1 MIPGEAQEI
10 INSLKSDY
18 TPNGDLDT
26 FHIFHMY
33 DTGEYGCENEG
44 YADSMFFH
52 LYGYNTD
59 TMESSYIGRHDGIRI
74 ISGTQVDI
82 VRIFAD
88 GSTLIRTNEECV
100 VSSFQEV
107 SICAS
112 RIAGSYYAVQ

>member
-1 MIPGEAQEI
+1 MIPGEAQEV

-18 TPNGDLDT
+18 TPNNDLDT

-44 YADSMFFH
+44 YVDSKFFH

-59 TMESSYIGRHDGIRI
+59 TMESKYIGRHDGLRI
-74 ISGTQVDI
+74 ISGTKVDI

-88 GSTLIRTNEECV
+88 GSTLIRMKEECV

-112 RIAGSYYAVQ
+112 RLSGSYY